1 MRLLQI
7 IVVLF
12 GISFITFG
20 LTYMSPGDPVRNM
33 YSANGVMPTE
43 EMVEQT
49 REEMGLND
57 PFFVQYGRWLGNCL
71 QGDFGKSYSLNKP
84 VTELLA
90 ERLWPTL
97 KLTLMAI
104 LLMLVLSI
112 PLGMASALKKDTWID
127 YLVRGITFIG
137 CAMPNFW
144 VGLLL
149 MSPGDPV
156 RNMYSANGVMPT
168 EEMVEQTRE
177 EMGLN
182 DPFFVQYGRWLG
194 NCLQGDFGK
203 SYSLNKPVTEL
214 LAERLWPTLKLT
226 LMAILLMLVLSIPLG
241 MASALK
247 KDTWIDY
254 LVRGITFIGCAMP
267 NFWVGLLLM
276 MAFCVYFQIFPVIS
290 SAGDFKSLFL
300 PALTLAIA
308 MTSKYTRQVRTAV
321 LDELSQDYVI
331 GAQARGVKWSRIVW
345 CNVFPNSLLPLITMF
360 GLSIG
365 SLLGGTAVVEVIFS
379 YPGLGNLAVSAITS
393 SDYNLIQGYVL
404 WLALI
409 YMVINLI
416 VDASYV
422 YIDPRMRLK
431 E

>member
-1 MRLLQI
+1 MPLHDKATCIFWKKKGVNDLNKKQILMRLLQI

-149 MSPGDPV
+149 MMSIS
-156 RNMYSANGVMPT
+156 R
-168 EEMVEQTRE
+168 
-177 EMGLN
+177 
-182 DPFFVQYGRWLG
+182 FFR
-194 NCLQGDFGK
+194 
-203 SYSLNKPVTEL
+203 
-214 LAERLWPTLKLT
+214 
-226 LMAILLMLVLSIPLG
+226 
-241 MASALK
+241 
-247 KDTWIDY
+247 
-254 LVRGITFIGCAMP
+254 
-267 NFWVGLLLM
+267 
-276 MAFCVYFQIFPVIS
+276 
-290 SAGDFKSLFL
+290 
-300 PALTLAIA
+300 
-308 MTSKYTRQVRTAV
+308 
-321 LDELSQDYVI
+321 
-331 GAQARGVKWSRIVW
+331 
-345 CNVFPNSLLPLITMF
+345 
-360 GLSIG
+360 
-365 SLLGGTAVVEVIFS
+365 
-379 YPGLGNLAVSAITS
+379 
-393 SDYNLIQGYVL
+393 
-404 WLALI
+404 
-409 YMVINLI
+409 
-416 VDASYV
+416 
-422 YIDPRMRLK
+422 
-431 E
+431 